1 MQFWTKHYKLQLLDT
16 YLIKTRFP
24 LTSSCTRLAFVND
37 IFMRPYTEW
46 MNEWMNDITVLRIEE
61 SLLYNSITHHKK
73 LKRLQLILLTISFQQ
88 NQTLVKNISKYKK
101 PKLSLFYFH
110 LFWTTLVRLHART
123 AAAIPNMNKKQAAC
137 SLWKLKTL
145 KWKRQDTQ
153 STGQR

>member
-1 MQFWTKHYKLQLLDT
+1 MNQTLQASVTGYIPHQDA
-16 YLIKTRFP
+16 FP
-24 LTSSCTRLAFVND
+24 FD
-37 IFMRPYTEW
+37 IQLHETCLCQWHFYETLYW

-101 PKLSLFYFH
+101 PKLSLIYFH